1 MLCVHC
7 SLVHLVLNGDKAVN
21 RAIVPLEPVI
31 PSVIHTQASVPA
43 TSESLDVAA
52 ISVCPATGIWALM
65 DASVCVFSTNLGTE
79 THHTRNIA

>member
-1 MLCVHC
+1 MLFFHC
-7 SLVHLVLNGDKAVN
+7 SLVHSGLNGDKDVN
-21 RAIVPLEPVI
+21 RAIVPWELVI

-65 DASVCVFSTNLGTE
+65 DASVCVLDTHLGTE
-79 THHTRNIA
+79 KTSHA

>member
-7 SLVHLVLNGDKAVN
+7 SLVHSGLNGDKAVN
-21 RAIVPLEPVI
+21 RAIVPLEPAI

-43 TSESLDVAA
+43 TSESLDVVV

-65 DASVCVFSTNLGTE
+65 AASVCVFNTDLRTE
-79 THHTRNIA
+79 THCTHNIA